1 MSNNYTFITYLLL
14 VILIFVI
21 FSLSFKYKYKSA
33 QKLSFRSST
42 NKNSNATT
50 KENFSANIIKGG
62 GGGGFKEGFKEGLN
76 ESNYNKKASDDI
88 FRMIDN
94 KLKGLS
100 LELGGAEGKVETKK
114 ILTNTKKICDLECA
128 KCMMIMLNNKKSINS
143 IDIEGVLDDET
154 DENCIRCKKYS
165 ALSTSITSIINNL

>member
-21 FSLSFKYKYKSA
+21 FSLSFKYKFKSA

-50 KENFSANIIKGG
+50 KENYNNIK

-76 ESNYNKKASDDI
+76 GSDYNKKASDDI

-100 LELGGAEGKVETKK
+100 LELGGTEGKAETKK

-128 KCMMIMLNNKKSINS
+128 KCMMSMLNDKKSINS
-143 IDIEGVLDDET
+143 INIEGVLDDET

>member
-21 FSLSFKYKYKSA
+21 FSLSFKYKFKTA
-33 QKLSFRSST
+33 QKLSFRSLT

-50 KENFSANIIKGG
+50 KENYSNIKGG
-62 GGGGFKEGFKEGLN
+62 LKEGFKEGLN
-76 ESNYNKKASDDI
+76 ESNYNKKASDNI
-88 FRMIDN
+88 FRLIDN

-100 LELGGAEGKVETKK
+100 LELGGDEGKTETKK

-128 KCMMIMLNNKKSINS
+128 KCMMAMLHDKKSINS
-143 IDIEGVLDDET
+143 INIEGVLDDET

>member
-1 MSNNYTFITYLLL
+1 MSNNYTFITYVLL

-50 KENFSANIIKGG
+50 KENYNNIKG

-76 ESNYNKKASDDI
+76 GTDYNKKASDDI

-100 LELGGAEGKVETKK
+100 LELGGAEGRAETKK

-128 KCMMIMLNNKKSINS
+128 KCMMSMLNDKKSINS
-143 IDIEGVLDDET
+143 INIEGVLDDET

>member
-1 MSNNYTFITYLLL
+1 MNNNNYTFITYLLL

-21 FSLSFKYKYKSA
+21 FSLSFKYKFKSA
-33 QKLSFRSST
+33 QKLSFRSLT

-50 KENFSANIIKGG
+50 KENFSVNNIK

-76 ESNYNKKASDDI
+76 GSDYNKKASDDI

-100 LELGGAEGKVETKK
+100 LELGGPEGKAETKK

-128 KCMMIMLNNKKSINS
+128 KCMMVMLNDKKSINS
-143 IDIEGVLDDET
+143 INIEGVLDDET

>member
-21 FSLSFKYKYKSA
+21 FSLSFKYKYKTA

-50 KENFSANIIKGG
+50 KENYNNIKGGG

-76 ESNYNKKASDDI
+76 GTDYNKKASDDI

-100 LELGGAEGKVETKK
+100 LELGGAEGRAETKK

-128 KCMMIMLNNKKSINS
+128 KCMMTMLNDKKSINS
-143 IDIEGVLDDET
+143 INIEGVLDDET

>member
-50 KENFSANIIKGG
+50 KENYSNIKGG
-62 GGGGFKEGFKEGLN
+62 LKEGFKEGFKEGLN

-100 LELGGAEGKVETKK
+100 LELGGNEGKVETKK

-128 KCMMIMLNNKKSINS
+128 KCMMIMLNDKKSINS
-143 IDIEGVLDDET
+143 IDIEGVLDDDT

>member
-1 MSNNYTFITYLLL
+1 MNNNNYTFITYLLL

-21 FSLSFKYKYKSA
+21 FSLSFKYKFKTA
-33 QKLSFRSST
+33 QKLSFRSLT

-50 KENFSANIIKGG
+50 KESFGTMNMKK
-62 GGGGFKEGFKEGLN
+62 GFKEGFKEGLN
-76 ESNYNKKASDDI
+76 ESEFNKKASNDI

-100 LELGGAEGKVETKK
+100 LELGGDEGKAETKK
-114 ILTNTKKICDLECA
+114 ILTSTKKICDLECA
-128 KCMMIMLNNKKSINS
+128 KCMMSMLHDKKSINS
-143 IDIEGVLDDET
+143 INIEGVLDDET
-154 DENCIRCKKYS
+154 DENCIRCKKYT

>member
-1 MSNNYTFITYLLL
+1 MGNNYTFITYLLL

-21 FSLSFKYKYKSA
+21 FSLSFKYKFKTA
-33 QKLSFRSST
+33 QKLSFRSLT

-50 KENFSANIIKGG
+50 KENYSNIKGG
-62 GGGGFKEGFKEGLN
+62 LKEGFKEGFKEGLN
-76 ESNYNKKASDDI
+76 ESNYNKKASDNI
-88 FRMIDN
+88 FRLIDN

-100 LELGGAEGKVETKK
+100 LELGGDEGKTETKK

-128 KCMMIMLNNKKSINS
+128 KCMMAMLHDKKSINS
-143 IDIEGVLDDET
+143 INIEGVLDDET
-154 DENCIRCKKYS
+154 DENCIRCKKYT

>member
-21 FSLSFKYKYKSA
+21 FSLSFKYKFKTA
-33 QKLSFRSST
+33 QKLSFRSLT

-50 KENFSANIIKGG
+50 KENYSNIKGG
-62 GGGGFKEGFKEGLN
+62 EGFKEGFKEGLN
-76 ESNYNKKASDDI
+76 ESNYNKKASDNI
-88 FRMIDN
+88 FRLIDN

-100 LELGGAEGKVETKK
+100 LELGGDEGKTDTKK

-128 KCMMIMLNNKKSINS
+128 KCMMAMLNDKKSINS
-143 IDIEGVLDDET
+143 INIEGVLDDET
-154 DENCIRCKKYS
+154 DENCIRCKKYT

>member
-21 FSLSFKYKYKSA
+21 FSLSFKYKFKTA
-33 QKLSFRSST
+33 QKLSFRSLT

-50 KENFSANIIKGG
+50 KENYSNIKGG
-62 GGGGFKEGFKEGLN
+62 LKEGFKEGFKEGLN

-128 KCMMIMLNNKKSINS
+128 KCMMIMLNDKKSINS

-154 DENCIRCKKYS
+154 DEICIRCKKYS

>member
-50 KENFSANIIKGG
+50 KENYSNIKGG
-62 GGGGFKEGFKEGLN
+62 LKEGFKEGFKEGLN

-100 LELGGAEGKVETKK
+100 LELGGNEGKVETKK

-128 KCMMIMLNNKKSINS
+128 KCMMIMLNDKKSINS